1 MPPRQASSTR
11 HLPPLR
17 RALRGAALAAL
28 ALAALGALAAPART
42 ATPGPAGPPPRVLE
56 ATVKGAITGGTAE
69 YVEAALGRAR
79 SGGFAALVL
88 TLDTPGGQ
96 LDATR
101 EIVQAM
107 LASEVPTLVW
117 VGPAGARAGS
127 AGVFLT
133 LAADVA
139 AMHPTSNIGA
149 AHPVT
154 GAGRDVEQEAGK
166 EMAKKV
172 ENDTAAFARSVA
184 EARGRNAEWAEKAV
198 RESVSV
204 TAGEAVKLKVVDLT
218 AADVPALLAAADG
231 RTIRAGD
238 AARTLHLAGAAVEPF
253 EPTIRQRLLGFLADP
268 NVMAILMLVGMLG
281 IGIEFYH
288 PGAIVPG
295 VAGGFCLFLA
305 FVAMRVIPVNV
316 GAVLLILAGVGLLV
330 AEAYVT
336 AHGLAGLAGAACV
349 LLGTL
354 FFVDTSAPGQWF
366 DPSMVAISPWV
377 VWPTPVALALVL
389 GFMGW
394 KVARARRE
402 PLQLGAPGLVGRSG
416 EALSDVGPGGGEVF
430 VHGEY
435 WKARSAEPIPQ
446 GAQVRVVGVEG
457 LVVTVVAE
465 PRPNG

>member
-1 MPPRQASSTR
+1 MAVPQAV
-11 HLPPLR
+11 LR
-17 RALRGAALAAL
+17 RARRAVALAAL
-28 ALAALGALAAPART
+28 ALAFVGALATAAAPERASS
-42 ATPGPAGPPPRVLE
+42 PASAPPPRVLA
-56 ATVKGAITGGTAE
+56 ATINGPISGGTVE
-69 YVEAALGRAR
+69 YLGAALARAR
-79 SGGFAALVL
+79 GGGFAALVV

-107 LASEVPTLVW
+107 LASDVPILVW

-154 GAGRDVEQEAGK
+154 GAGRDVAEEAGK
-166 EMAKKV
+166 DMAKKV

-184 EARGRNAEWAEKAV
+184 AARGRNADWAEKAV

-204 TAGEAVKLKVVDLT
+204 TADEAVRLKVVDLT
-218 AADVPALLAAADG
+218 AHDLPALLALAEG
-231 RTIRAGD
+231 RRTGAG
-238 AARTLHLAGAAVEPF
+238 ASARTLHVAGAIIEVQA
-253 EPTIRQRLLGFLADP
+253 PTVRQRLLGFLADP

-288 PGAIVPG
+288 PGAILPG
-295 VAGGFCLFLA
+295 LAGGFCLFLA
-305 FVAMRVIPVNV
+305 FLAMRVIPVNV
-316 GAVLLILAGVGLLV
+316 GAVLLILAGAGLMI

-336 AHGLAGLAGAACV
+336 AHGLAGLAGAVCV
-349 LLGTL
+349 VLGTL
-354 FFVDTSAPGQWF
+354 FFVDPTSPGDWF
-366 DPSMVAISPWV
+366 DPSMLAVSPWV
-377 VWPTPVALALVL
+377 VWPTPLALAALL

-394 KVARARRE
+394 KIVRARRA
-402 PLQLGAPGLVGRSG
+402 PLQLGAPALVGTPG
-416 EALSDVGPGGGEVF
+416 EALSEIRADAGEAF
-430 VHGEY
+430 IHGEY
-435 WKARSAEPIPQ
+435 WQARSAEPIPR
-446 GAQVRVVGVEG
+446 GARVRVVGVVG

-465 PRPNG
+465 PSANG